1 MTGYIKLH
9 RRWHDSFTFEE
20 KEYCER
26 AAWVWLLSNAA
37 WKDTVRRTGQG
48 GIVEIKRGQLHVSLA
63 SLASAWGWSIKR
75 VRGFINR
82 LEKGHSLGT
91 VKGKTGTIIT
101 ICNYSKYQD
110 KPDSEG
116 TDEGTAKGTVR
127 AQSGHTQEESK
138 EDKEEKNNKPAKPV
152 DYAFYGKVVRLTPDT
167 FATWQKNYPDL
178 DLAAALQTRDDWL
191 ATEAD
196 ANARKRWFLST
207 SNWLASK
214 QTAARSAKASEPKV
228 PL

>member
-9 RRWHDSFTFEE
+9 RRWHQSPTFEE

-48 GIVEIKRGQLHVSLA
+48 GIIEIKRGQLHVSLA

-75 VRGFINR
+75 VRGFIKR
-82 LEKGHSLGT
+82 LEIGHSLDT
-91 VKGKTGTIIT
+91 VKGTTGTVIT
-101 ICNYSKYQD
+101 ICNYGKYQD
-110 KPDSEG
+110 NMATEG
-116 TDEGTAKGTVR
+116 TGEGTAKGTVG

-138 EDKEEKNNKPAKPV
+138 EYKEEKNNIPAGPV
-152 DYAFYGKVVRLTPDT
+152 EYAFCGQVVRLKPDA
-167 FATWQKNYPDL
+167 FANWQKNFPDL
-178 DLAAALQTRDDWL
+178 DLAAALQSRDDWL
-191 ATEAD
+191 STEAD
-196 ANARKRWFLST
+196 DAAKRRWFIST

-214 QTAARSAKASEPKV
+214 QREARAERGVAKV